1 MIRVVIVIVSLIFLF
16 VIACQKESPVSNRVK
31 GTSVTLSFP
40 SYFPATGMFD
50 DEPLTLEGIALGK
63 KLFYENRLSKDGSIS
78 CASCHQQ
85 VAAFGTYDHDL
96 SHGIYNQHSNRN
108 APPLFNLAWQSYFG
122 WDGQYR
128 SISEIAAAHIRS
140 KIDMA
145 GNFSTISNI
154 LKSDPSYSSL
164 FKNAFGSP
172 DVNEERIGKSLQQFA
187 GSIISASTKYDS
199 VRQELAVFSQQEKAG
214 YTLFKTH
221 CNGCH
226 AEPLFTDM
234 SFRNN
239 GLPPSLLNDIG
250 RERITG
256 KPEDRYRFRVPT
268 LRNLFLSFPFM
279 HDGRLVAFSQIYEHY
294 AMVNQVNTPLIDPSL
309 KNGIVLTADEQQA
322 LTAFLRTLTQFDFPE
337 RPEYR

>member
-1 MIRVVIVIVSLIFLF
+1 MFLF
-16 VIACQKESPVSNRVK
+16 VIACQKENPVNNRVT
-31 GTSVTLSFP
+31 GTPLTLTVPAHFP
-40 SYFPATGMFD
+40 LPGMFD
-50 DEPLTLEGIALGK
+50 NEPLTREGIDLGK

-96 SHGIYNQHSNRN
+96 SHGINNQHSSRN
-108 APPLFNLAWQSYFG
+108 APPLFNLAWQHYFG
-122 WDGQYR
+122 WDGQYQR
-128 SISEIAAAHIRS
+128 IGDVASAHIRS

-145 GNFSTISNI
+145 GNFSTISNV
-154 LKSDPSYSSL
+154 LRNDPSYAAL
-164 FKNAFGSP
+164 FKNAFGTP
-172 DVNEERIGKSLQQFA
+172 DVNEERMGKALQQFS
-187 GSIISASTKYDS
+187 GSILSVSAKYDS
-199 VRQELAVFSQQEKAG
+199 VRQQLAVFTQEEAAG

-226 AEPLFTDM
+226 TEPLFTDN

-250 RERITG
+250 RERITS

-279 HDGRLVAFSQIYEHY
+279 HDGRMIAFSQIYEHY
-294 AMVNQVNTPLIDPSL
+294 ATANQINTPLIDPLL
-309 KNGIVLTADEQQA
+309 KEGIVLTANEQA
-322 LTAFLRTLTQFDFPE
+322 SLTAFLRTLTQFDFPD
-337 RPEYR
+337 RPEYK